1 MAVAMLSDVLA
12 GDVSLED
19 FVGQGAP
26 ETPSEDAAAES
37 LAVLEGEDGRAFLS
51 GALAQLA
58 RAGVDPTDPHSAL
71 TEDGEEAVLSLLE
84 ALDDDLLAAV
94 QDLGALTWESARALG
109 EALGGDEDLGP
120 ALYWAALILNSEEE

>member
-1 MAVAMLSDVLA
+1 
-12 GDVSLED
+12 
-19 FVGQGAP
+19 
-26 ETPSEDAAAES
+26 
-37 LAVLEGEDGRAFLS
+37 
-51 GALAQLA
+51 
-58 RAGVDPTDPHSAL
+58 VDPTDPHSAL